1 MVCVDGVNVLC
12 GSVHAVKKN
21 AKILIVTSKE
31 LRLEVSADKLK
42 YIVMSRD
49 KNAGR
54 SHSMKSNKEFL

>member
-1 MVCVDGVNVLC
+1 LVCVDGVNVLG
-12 GSVHAVKKN
+12 GSVHTLKKN

-31 LRLEVSADKLK
+31 LRVEVSADKLK
-42 YIVMSRD
+42 YIVMFRD